1 MFAGCKANTGKFYRE
16 WSYLSG
22 HIMSKAQQAVL
33 DTAVYLYIKWL
44 SVHLASTGAHL
55 SGFVGMPAL
64 LQHFIWLSLQ
74 PPPK

>member
-55 SGFVGMPAL
+55 SGFVGFACSVTAFHL
-64 LQHFIWLSLQ
+64 AFFTATS
-74 PPPK
+74 